1 MTDFF
6 KSIQPIKY
14 EGPESTNE
22 FSFRHYDPDEVLLGK
37 RMEEHLRFAV
47 AYPYAAL
54 LIGLAL
60 ALAWALLSALYA
72 PVPLSNA
79 ELVG

>member
-1 MTDFF
+1 MFLNLFPFVCTRCLLW
-6 KSIQPIKY
+6 
-14 EGPESTNE
+14 
-22 FSFRHYDPDEVLLGK
+22 RHAALYA
-37 RMEEHLRFAV
+37 LRLAS

-60 ALAWALLSALYA
+60 GLAWALLSALHA

-79 ELVG
+79 EVVG

>member
-1 MTDFF
+1 MFLNLFPFICT
-6 KSIQPIKY
+6 
-14 EGPESTNE
+14 
-22 FSFRHYDPDEVLLGK
+22 RCLLW
-37 RMEEHLRFAV
+37 RSALLYALRLAV

-79 ELVG
+79 EVIG